1 MEGGSFE
8 MDTSPSFGQL
18 IKCIHHCLVAE
29 ASRHFSDI
37 DLTPTQAH
45 ILIVVHRAQNE
56 TARMKELERDFH
68 CAQSTMAGLIQR
80 LEKKKL
86 LTSFTLDDDRRIKC
100 VRLTDEGRALC
111 DRSKASIE
119 SAEKTMLSSLS
130 ETEKA
135 QAYSLL
141 QKMYDSFSPTS
152 T

>member
-1 MEGGSFE
+1 ME
-8 MDTSPSFGQL
+8 TSPSFGQL
-18 IKCIHHCLVAE
+18 IKCIHHRLIAE

-45 ILIVVHRAQNE
+45 ILIVIHQAQDE
-56 TARMKELERDFH
+56 TARMKELEHDFH

-111 DRSKASIE
+111 DRSRASIE
-119 SAEKTMLSSLS
+119 CAEKAMLSSLS
-130 ETEKA
+130 EAEKK
-135 QAYSLL
+135 QAYALL
-141 QKMYDSFSPTS
+141 QKMYESIVPSPN
-152 T
+152 

>member
-1 MEGGSFE
+1 

-37 DLTPTQAH
+37 DLTP
-45 ILIVVHRAQNE
+45 AQNE